1 MRNGWWKPICKYN
14 LDLKMT
20 YENKW
25 ELKPNYKHKWRLK
38 STYEYKWIMKMDYKY
53 KWDIFLDYMMKN
65 HDIHE
70 NKNPCPEFNGE
81 KMHEHQS
88 GCWVVKKT
96 LILQG
101 FLALTIWKNQ
111 RKSLVDTK
119 LIPPLSRDRIIQK
132 SLKAR
137 KFVFL
142 KTNLRAFFTVILRIL
157 WNTMKRGAN
166 KNFSKIFV
174 DTVDFYPLKFRI
186 SERTW
191 NLITI

>member
-1 MRNGWWKPICKYN
+1 MGV
-14 LDLKMT
+14 T
-20 YENKW
+20 
-25 ELKPNYKHKWRLK
+25 
-38 STYEYKWIMKMDYKY
+38 
-53 KWDIFLDYMMKN
+53 
-65 HDIHE
+65 
-70 NKNPCPEFNGE
+70 
-81 KMHEHQS
+81 QS
-88 GCWVVKKT
+88 GCWVVEKT

-101 FLALTIWKNQ
+101 FLALSIWKNQ

-119 LIPPLSRDRIIQK
+119 LIPPLSGDRIIQK

-191 NLITI
+191 NYLLYQDSIEKPYDCEAFDVNYNLFIDLYIYGLTSKALSLLSLSK

>member
-1 MRNGWWKPICKYN
+1 MNRTDGCFDEKSSLSISFFESVISSMKYWS
-14 LDLKMT
+14 
-20 YENKW
+20 YERFPEKAMS
-25 ELKPNYKHKWRLK
+25 RLGKISSQYEIPSEPTKK
-38 STYEYKWIMKMDYKY
+38 S
-53 KWDIFLDYMMKN
+53 KN
-65 HDIHE
+65 HGNI
-70 NKNPCPEFNGE
+70 KWVLRVGVT
-81 KMHEHQS
+81 QS
-88 GCWVVKKT
+88 GCWVVEKT

>member
-1 MRNGWWKPICKYN
+1 MLAFGNSMATKNQIA
-14 LDLKMT
+14 
-20 YENKW
+20 
-25 ELKPNYKHKWRLK
+25 
-38 STYEYKWIMKMDYKY
+38 SAVWIMEIILRPWAKSHKQICLRF
-53 KWDIFLDYMMKN
+53 IFQ
-65 HDIHE
+65 E
-70 NKNPCPEFNGE
+70 RVGVT
-81 KMHEHQS
+81 QS
-88 GCWVVKKT
+88 GCWVVEKT

-119 LIPPLSRDRIIQK
+119 LIPPLSRDRIIPK

-142 KTNLRAFFTVILRIL
+142 KTNLRAFFTVILRTL
-157 WNTMKRGAN
+157 WNAMKRGAN
-166 KNFSKIFV
+166 KNFSKFFV
-174 DTVDFYPLKFRI
+174 DTVDFYPLKVRI